1 MALGL
6 ALALAVLIGVS
17 LGALG
22 SGGAIV
28 TLPVLVYVARVP
40 AQSAVGMSMAIVGG
54 TSLLG
59 SYLYYRRG
67 DFHRQATILFA
78 VTGMVGVYLVPT
90 TVSGSGGFARLFVAE
105 RIGCYGEL
113 EANARTT
120 DPSSQ
125 FRLKSS

>member
-1 MALGL
+1 MVGAY
-6 ALALAVLIGVS
+6 
-17 LGALG
+17 LGADL
-22 SGGAIV
+22 
-28 TLPVLVYVARVP
+28 T
-40 AQSAVGMSMAIVGG
+40 
-54 TSLLG
+54 
-59 SYLYYRRG
+59 
-67 DFHRQATILFA
+67 H
-78 VTGMVGVYLVPT
+78 LVPT